1 MKKVKSVMCPTE
13 MPNSGKKNISNRDL
27 RIVTVGGGTGNSVLL
42 RGLKK
47 YSTNVTTIVTVAD
60 DGGGSGVLRADLGM
74 LPPGDI
80 RACLIALANTEPAM
94 EKLMQYRF
102 KEGSYKGQNFG
113 NLFLAAMNDIYGSF
127 DVAIKETA
135 NVLAITGKVLPM
147 TLENIVLYAKL
158 EDGSVIEGESNITF
172 LTRQSGGKIKEV
184 FLKPTSPEPLEEA
197 IDEISKADLIIL
209 GPGSLYT
216 SIMPNLL
223 VEKISQAIALS
234 SAPVYYNVNVMT
246 QAGETDG
253 FSVTDHVNAIH
264 KHVGKKIID
273 RILVNNEHI
282 PKEQERKYYFTDKTE
297 AVYLKEAEKETL
309 EKEGYKVIE
318 GPFVDVKLDYIRT
331 DSIATMKAIM
341 KDFNENFLG

>member
-1 MKKVKSVMCPTE
+1 MCPTE
-13 MPNSGKKNISNRDL
+13 IQNYGRKNIHNRDL
-27 RIVTVGGGTGNSVLL
+27 RIVTIGGGTGNSVML

-47 YSTNVTTIVTVAD
+47 YSTNITTIVTVAD
-60 DGGGSGVLRADLGM
+60 DGGGSGVLREDLGM

-94 EKLMQYRF
+94 ENLMQYRF
-102 KEGSYKGQNFG
+102 KEGTYKGQNFG

-172 LTRQSGGKIKEV
+172 LTRKSGGKIKEV
-184 FLKPTSPEPLEEA
+184 FLEPESPQPLEEA
-197 IDEISKADLIIL
+197 IDEIMNADIVIL

-223 VEKISQAIALS
+223 VKRIAKAVINTQ
-234 SAPVYYNVNVMT
+234 APVYYNVNVMT

-253 FSVTDHVNAIH
+253 YSASDHIKAIT
-264 KHVGKKIID
+264 KHAGEKIID
-273 RILVNNEHI
+273 RVLVNNEEI
-282 PKEQERKYYFTDKTE
+282 PKEQALKYYFME
-297 AVYLKEAEKETL
+297 GAEPVYLKEHEKEDL
-309 EKEGYKVIE
+309 EDQGIKVIE
-318 GPFVDVKLDYIRT
+318 GPFVDVKLNYIRT
-331 DSIATMKAIM
+331 DSEMAMKAIIN
-341 KDFNENFLG
+341 DFYKYFVD